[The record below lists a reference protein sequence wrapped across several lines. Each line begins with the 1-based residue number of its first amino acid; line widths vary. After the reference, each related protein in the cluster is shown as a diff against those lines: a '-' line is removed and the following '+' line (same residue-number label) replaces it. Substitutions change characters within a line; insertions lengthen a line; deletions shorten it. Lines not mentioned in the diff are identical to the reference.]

1 MRTCGAE
8 KLPWLVAEVKVDTER
23 AGCLAE
29 RQLRLGLVVDLID
42 LILCREPG
50 TPVRAAR
57 TNGLTPAGPWCGAV
71 DGAHHGEDGRQD
83 HQHAPA

>member
-29 RQLRLGLVVDLID
+29 RQLRLGLVVD
-42 LILCREPG
+42 
-50 TPVRAAR
+50 
-57 TNGLTPAGPWCGAV
+57 GAIV
-71 DGAHHGEDGRQD
+71 GSR
-83 HQHAPA
+83 